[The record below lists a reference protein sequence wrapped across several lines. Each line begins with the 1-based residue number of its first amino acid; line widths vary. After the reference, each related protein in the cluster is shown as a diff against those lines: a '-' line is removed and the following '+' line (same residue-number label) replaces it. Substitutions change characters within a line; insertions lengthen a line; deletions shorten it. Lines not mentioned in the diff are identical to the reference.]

1 MARWTM
7 PEAEN
12 AVKAA
17 FFKEL
22 DHSAGDGNLR
32 YKEIKGAISEG
43 RPISDRTLSKALRGL
58 QERNELLKG
67 DAGRYELVV
76 DWGRTDQ
83 MEIILAADKL
93 SIDAGAAVGII
104 GDQRRGWTYYGVPLG
119 KPRHLRPRL
128 RRAAVEFQERIDE
141 ILRTEAELVV
151 ERTLEGARARGLPPP
166 SAAEIQEILTGIF
179 DYWEYLSMDQ
189 MDSFAFIQALEKLVP
204 GVYPELVNRFLRPPI
219 GIQNDMRAGIP
230 VHRSMENRPEQ
241 WIPYLAR
248 ISGEEERAIRDGWP
262 RFLDEAEAGA
272 TALETLKEHLL
283 AKDWKTFNS
292 HWSSILAA
300 RYWLCAVIR

>member
-1 MARWTM
+1 M

-17 FFKEL
+17 FFREPDL
-22 DHSAGDGNLR
+22 GDEAPLLR
-32 YKEIKGAISEG
+32 YKEIRGAISEG
-43 RPISDRTLSKALRGL
+43 HPISDRTLSKALRGL

-67 DAGRYELVV
+67 DDGRYELVV
-76 DWGRTDQ
+76 EWGRTDQ
-83 MEIILAADKL
+83 MEIILAADTM

-119 KPRHLRPRL
+119 KPRQLRPRL
-128 RRAAVEFQERIDE
+128 RRAAVEFQERIDG
-141 ILRTEAELVV
+141 ILRSEANLVV
-151 ERTLEGARARGLPPP
+151 DRTLKKAKTRGLSPS
-166 SAAEIQEILTGIF
+166 SAAEIQGILIGIF
-179 DYWEYLSMDQ
+179 DYWESMRMDH
-189 MDSFAFIQALEKLVP
+189 MDSFAFIQAMEKLVP
-204 GVYPELVNRFLRPPI
+204 GVFAELIERLLKPPI

-230 VHRSMENRPEQ
+230 LHRSMENRPQQ

-248 ISGEEERAIRDGWP
+248 ISGEKEPAVRDEWS
-262 RFLDEAEAGA
+262 RFLAEAKAGA
-272 TALETLKEHLL
+272 IALETLREHLL
-283 AKDWKTFNS
+283 AKDWKTFNG